1 MKQKKDKKKFDHNLK
16 AYSAMA
22 IGVLAIVPKADGQI
36 IYNDITPDTTVY
48 DTNYVNIDIDLNGYS
63 DFSIYK
69 GYVMDDDSNRIAEM
83 VGLIRDKYCEVLGS
97 TAGYY
102 FYPHALNMNNIID
115 TKSPDWKIN
124 DFGTMN
130 FQANYGGYGN
140 WQGVQNKFLGIR
152 VEDVDSN
159 KYYGW
164 TRLDVSADAKS
175 FTLKDYAF
183 NSSPDSGIKAGE
195 GLTGYEVQNLVVK
208 DKNDNGDASDMKISF
223 DKAVDESKIS
233 EYRLLIVKLQ
243 DSYSFSV
250 SDANSLSSGNYIQIS
265 KTGNNHSLSLPVNA
279 EDIEGNPI
287 AQAVFYRIY
296 ILSVADGI
304 NAKENI
310 LSTSNKGISVLHI
323 KAPKVTDI
331 TASDVGNKHNGRDL
345 RIEFDKV
352 TNESMISEYWIFVVK
367 SAKANNFNIIQA
379 SMVDT
384 ANVTKLQK
392 TASNIDL
399 SLKANSKDSD
409 GDLIIEDQPYKI
421 FVVSLANGINS
432 TLHSLSEPSNEITLK
447 NTSSIN
453 DKFIELDINIF
464 SKNNSI
470 VIQSQNTI
478 KAKINIGTSN
488 GKVVFSSFLEGK
500 SKTINLPN
508 IRKGIYFVN
517 IISDKGRFT
526 KEVLIR

>member
-1 MKQKKDKKKFDHNLK
+1 MKQKKDNNKIDHNLK
-16 AYSAMA
+16 AYSALA
-22 IGVLAIVPKADGQI
+22 IGILAIAPKANGQI
-36 IYNDITPDTTVY
+36 IYNDITPDTTIY
-48 DTNYVNIDIDLNGYS
+48 DTNYVDIDIDLNGYS

-69 GYVMDDDSNRIAEM
+69 GYGMDDDSNRTVEM

-97 TAGYY
+97 TAGSY
-102 FYPHALNMNNIID
+102 FYPLAMNMNDFID
-115 TKSPDWKIN
+115 PNSPNWKIN

-130 FQANYGGYGN
+130 FQASYGGYGN

-152 VEDVDSN
+152 VEDIDSSE
-159 KYYGW
+159 YYGW
-164 TRLDVSADAKS
+164 VRLDVSANAKS

-195 GLTGYEVQNLVVK
+195 GLTGYEVQNLVAR

-233 EYRLLIVKLQ
+233 EYRLLIIKLQ
-243 DSYSFSV
+243 DSYGFSV
-250 SDANSLSSGNYIQIS
+250 ADANSVSSGNYIKIS
-265 KTGNNHSLSLPVNA
+265 KTGNNHSLSLAVNA
-279 EDIEGNPI
+279 TDIEGNPI
-287 AQAVFYRIY
+287 AQTVFYRIY
-296 ILSVADGI
+296 ILSVADGV

-331 TASDVGNKHNGRDL
+331 TASDVGNKHNGMDL

-352 TNESMISEYWIFVVK
+352 TNESMLSGYWIFVVK
-367 SAKANNFNIIQA
+367 SAKANNFNIIHA

-392 TASNIDL
+392 TASNIDFN
-399 SLKANSKDSD
+399 LKANSKDSD

-421 FVVSLANGINS
+421 FVVSLANGINA

-453 DKFIELDINIF
+453 DKFTELDINIF
-464 SKNNSI
+464 SKNNYI
-470 VIQSQNTI
+470 VIESQNTI
-478 KAKINIGTSN
+478 NAEINIYTST
-488 GKVVFSSFLEGK
+488 GKVVFNSFLKGK

-508 IRKGIYFVN
+508 ARKGIYFVN
-517 IISDKGRFT
+517 IISNKGSFT
-526 KEVLIR
+526 KEILIR